1 MPRWVACPQ
10 PWPIAI
16 FRHGPLPAP
25 PRLAKLRAG
34 AQENDSVTAARIA
47 VPLALAVAFAFAALA
62 AAPRAFEAQLL
73 LAAQDDPAALADHA
87 VARAFNA
94 DAAAREIDAAL
105 AADDADLAMSFLDLA
120 RERNLPIDPALA
132 EKLERANA
140 GTATAA
146 RTLAS
151 FARGLVV
158 GEAADISGLAGTAV
172 GDLFALG
179 DVRDALR
186 EGTRLAAG
194 GDGGNLR
201 DGRRGRARAR
211 GPDRGQ
217 DGAQD
222 RPARRTYGRMDRP
235 LAARGRR
242 LDGAQARRQRRKH
255 CRARGRHAW
264 RARSGQGRKGARTCA
279 ARRRRGTCAGQ
290 RRNASG
296 TRRIKARRRIA
307 RHVED
312 RAARCGQGRQDPRDP
327 QARGPRRH
335 RPHGGHLQP
344 RDVAVL
350 GGRDAPRFCFLAQAY
365 GRTDHRTLLR
375 APQASPR
382 ALRPR
387 CAACADP
394 VP

>member
-62 AAPRAFEAQLL
+62 AAPRAFEAQFL

-120 RERNLPIDPALA
+120 RELNLPIDAALA
-132 EKLERANA
+132 EKVERANA
-140 GTATAA
+140 TIATAA
-146 RTLAS
+146 RTLGS

-172 GDLFALG
+172 GDLFVLG

-194 GDGGNLR
+194 R
-201 DGRRGRARAR
+201 DGDELVLGLACVGLAGTGGTPPRGGAGPPPR
-211 GPDRGQ
+211 GGLPRGQ
-217 DGAQD
+217 N
-222 RPARRTYGRMDRP
+222 AR
-235 LAARGRR
+235 
-242 LDGAQARRQRRKH
+242 
-255 CRARGRHAW
+255 
-264 RARSGQGRKGARTCA
+264 
-279 ARRRRGTCAGQ
+279 
-290 RRNASG
+290 
-296 TRRIKARRRIA
+296 
-307 RHVED
+307 
-312 RAARCGQGRQDPRDP
+312 
-327 QARGPRRH
+327 
-335 RPHGGHLQP
+335 
-344 RDVAVL
+344 
-350 GGRDAPRFCFLAQAY
+350 
-365 GRTDHRTLLR
+365 
-375 APQASPR
+375 
-382 ALRPR
+382 
-387 CAACADP
+387 
-394 VP
+394 